1 MDTIDPSIEFIQQ
14 KLHVYQYREMLTK
27 WKQCILIYMSWK
39 IYFIESIVVLP
50 VLLLLCRANARN

>member
-27 WKQCILIYMSWK
+27 CKQSTYV
-39 IYFIESIVVLP
+39 Y
-50 VLLLLCRANARN
+50 